1 MRTNYQSPEEL
12 QLLRGFLLT
21 EKKLLLCLT
30 SPYQSRKL
38 ISSSSYPT
46 LEFVPSIDDLAC
58 IEELEKRRPTQC
70 SLAAVIGE
78 VKERYKLPLS
88 HGTPDRT

>member
-30 SPYQSRKL
+30 SPYQSREL

-46 LEFVPSIDDLAC
+46 LEFIPRINYLAG
-58 IEELEKRRPTQC
+58 IEKFEERVAPERAVLEVESAEIAP
-70 SLAAVIGE
+70 VE
-78 VKERYKLPLS
+78 VR
-88 HGTPDRT
+88 